1 MDERIKKGNSDSPI
15 TIEIRPIQETDLE
28 PLANV
33 YVDVYTAFDV
43 GESWDTKSAQKMLR
57 FWYEYFPDLAL
68 VATHEGKAIGA
79 FLAGVKPW
87 CDGNHLI
94 DGEIFVHPNHQKRG
108 VGSRLTK
115 AMFERAREK
124 YGAVAWDTYTF
135 RGFEHP
141 VSCYKKLG
149 FKELEEWV
157 MISGN
162 IEEALKR
169 LG

>member
-1 MDERIKKGNSDSPI
+1 MKTVNPEFPLA
-15 TIEIRPIQETDLE
+15 IEIRPIEEEDLE
-28 PLANV
+28 LLASV

-43 GESWDTKSAQKMLR
+43 GEHWDTESAQKMLK
-57 FWYEYFPDLAL
+57 FWYEHFPDLAL

-94 DGEIFVHPNHQKRG
+94 DGEIFVHPDHQKHG
-108 VGSRLTK
+108 VGSKLTK
-115 AMFERAREK
+115 AMFETAREK
-124 YGAVAWDTYTF
+124 YGVVAWDTFTF

-141 VSCYKKLG
+141 LSWYKKLG
-149 FKELEEWV
+149 FREIEEWV
-157 MISGN
+157 MISGD
-162 IEEALKR
+162 IREALKR